1 MFVMNNK
8 TPQALAVRLDA
19 ETLARVMTFAERNGL
34 LNKEGSLNVSAALRV
49 LISTGLGSPTD
60 QITAELWQS
69 ARGVVMRE
77 VVDTVLEALK
87 EYRDNNYHK

>member
-1 MFVMNNK
+1 MN
-8 TPQALAVRLDA
+8 TEQPRALAVRLDR
-19 ETLARVMTFAERNGL
+19 ETIARVQAFAERTGL
-34 LNKEGSLNVSAALRV
+34 VNEGGTLNISAALRV

-77 VVDTVLEALK
+77 VVDTVLVALK
-87 EYRDNNYHK
+87 EYRDNNYPK

>member
-1 MFVMNNK
+1 MN
-8 TPQALAVRLDA
+8 TEQPRALAVRLDR
-19 ETLARVMTFAERNGL
+19 ETIARVQAFAERTGL
-34 LNKEGSLNVSAALRV
+34 VNEGGTLNISAALRV

-77 VVDTVLEALK
+77 VVDTVLLSLK
-87 EYRDNNYHK
+87 EYRDNNYPK

>member
-1 MFVMNNK
+1 MN
-8 TPQALAVRLDA
+8 TEQPRALAVRLDR
-19 ETLARVMTFAERNGL
+19 ETIARVQAFAERTGL
-34 LNKEGSLNVSAALRV
+34 VNEGGTLNISAALRV

-77 VVDTVLEALK
+77 VVDTVLLSLK
-87 EYRDNNYHK
+87 EYRDSNYPK